1 MDIHTENKE
10 LGETNIS
17 IKIEDN
23 IKENLTE
30 KPENKGIH
38 EKFRKIYISGNRIS
52 KLRTNNMMRSVM
64 KSSIVSNK
72 VKARNAV
79 KSMICA
85 GKNSNPN
92 RRALEHLLNKKKLP
106 AAPIK
111 STATIPTSH
120 SYGNFIRS
128 EPKVTV
134 NLEQYGKFNLSS
146 WVGDNGCD
154 VFGNNVFGGS
164 LKNPSLDTRP
174 NPISNSLYY
183 KPLNVHKE
191 KPQEVNLGEIMSDV
205 LKSVVTGEIKTVD
218 SIIAKLRICYEEK
231 NVFANAN
238 KKHINILHFEDD
250 TIKPVIEI
258 DEKYI
263 EIINNWYESCD
274 LILDIEKTNVSIPEI
289 ITVQDVSGILFNE
302 FSFKHK
308 DEFLNEYLPLV
319 INSFISN
326 KTIKDFEKKYFTK
339 PVKFEK
345 PISHDLSS
353 KFCDPNFV
361 SIVNQSSIGEEK
373 GIAANYSELGL
384 KIPKNI
390 SDNAF
395 NEIKNTIN
403 GHQDFFTSALDP
415 TAIDKIKF
423 VDPFRKIDEMSNTV
437 QANPEPYNIIPTL
450 PEVDA
455 PIFEYNSEFNILNPN
470 FSESCVNIIEKNL
483 EQEIIKNSDLIYVIL
498 HTKYLQTLCILN
510 PTAEEEYI
518 INNHQEYG
526 FIKLFKIK
534 TDNQEIINVIEKG
547 YSNHQFNAIEE
558 INEHLEIISQYIDFA
573 NKHSKNDTCIS
584 AEERQVKAY
593 ITSFYEIN
601 NNIENKMKA
610 SALYDIIL
618 NSKSVLIDQSKLG
631 GFKNRLSKYLKDLG
645 LEKKRFNDGYYYY
658 GIKVKNNGY
667 AELSNEPLV
676 DSVSKRIRQRMEDE
690 ARFSGLERLK
700 LFSVAEKENE
710 EKATIAKGLE
720 KPKKKFPKKK

>member
-1 MDIHTENKE
+1 MDIHVENKE

-17 IKIEDN
+17 IEFEDN

-38 EKFRKIYISGNRIS
+38 EKLKKIYIFRNR
-52 KLRTNNMMRSVM
+52 LRTNNMMRSVM
-64 KSSIVSNK
+64 KSSVVSNK
-72 VKARNAV
+72 VKARNVV

-111 STATIPTSH
+111 STSTIPTSH

-134 NLEQYGKFNLSS
+134 NLEQYGQFNLSS
-146 WVGDNGCD
+146 WVENDNNSLGCW
-154 VFGNNVFGGS
+154 
-164 LKNPSLDTRP
+164 LKNPSLDMRP
-174 NPISNSLYY
+174 NPMSDPYGHLYY
-183 KPLNVHKE
+183 EPLNVHKE
-191 KPQEVNLGEIMSDV
+191 KPQEVNLGEIMSNV

-258 DEKYI
+258 DEKYVK
-263 EIINNWYESCD
+263 IINNWYESCD

-345 PISHDLSS
+345 GI
-353 KFCDPNFV
+353 
-361 SIVNQSSIGEEK
+361 INQSSIGEEK
-373 GIAANYSELGL
+373 GIAANYRELGL

-390 SDNAF
+390 SDETF
-395 NEIKNTIN
+395 NETKNKIS
-403 GHQDFFTSALDP
+403 GFQDFFTSALDP
-415 TAIDKIKF
+415 TAVDKIKF
-423 VDPFRKIDEMSNTV
+423 VDPFCKIDEISNTV
-437 QANPEPYNIIPTL
+437 QAEPEPYNIIPTL

-470 FSESCVNIIEKNL
+470 FSENCVNIIEKNI
-483 EQEIIKNSDLIYVIL
+483 EQEIIKNSDILYVIL
-498 HTKYLQTLCILN
+498 HSKYLQTLCILN

-518 INNHQEYG
+518 INNHPEYG

-547 YSNHQFNAIEE
+547 YNNHQFNTIEE
-558 INEHLEIISQYIDFA
+558 INEHLEIMSQYIDFA
-573 NKHSKNDTCIS
+573 NKHSKTDTFIS
-584 AEERQVKAY
+584 VEERQVKAY

-667 AELSNEPLV
+667 TNVSTEPLV
-676 DSVSKRIRQRMEDE
+676 DCVSKRIRQRMEEE

-700 LFSVAEKENE
+700 MFSLAEEAGE
-710 EKATIAKGLE
+710 EPEVVCEKDVAKGA
-720 KPKKKFPKKK
+720 KKKTQKEKVK

>member
-17 IKIEDN
+17 IEFEDN
-23 IKENLTE
+23 IKENQTE
-30 KPENKGIH
+30 KSENKGIH
-38 EKFRKIYISGNRIS
+38 EKLKKIYIFRNR
-52 KLRTNNMMRSVM
+52 LRTNNMMRSVM
-64 KSSIVSNK
+64 KSSVVSNK

-134 NLEQYGKFNLSS
+134 NLEQYGQFNLSS

-154 VFGNNVFGGS
+154 VFGNKVFGGS
-164 LKNPSLDTRP
+164 LKNPSLDMRP
-174 NPISNSLYY
+174 NPMSDQYGHLYY

-263 EIINNWYESCD
+263 EIINNWYEFCD

-339 PVKFEK
+339 PVKIDK
-345 PISHDLSS
+345 PFFIDSDKL
-353 KFCDPNFV
+353 KGF
-361 SIVNQSSIGEEK
+361 VNQSSIGEEK

-390 SDNAF
+390 LDQTF
-395 NEIKNTIN
+395 NETKNKIS

-437 QANPEPYNIIPTL
+437 QAEPEPYNIIPTL

-470 FSESCVNIIEKNL
+470 FSENCVNIIEKNI

-498 HTKYLQTLCILN
+498 HSKYLQTLCVLN

-518 INNHQEYG
+518 INNHPEYG

-547 YSNHQFNAIEE
+547 YNNHQFNTIEE

-618 NSKSVLIDQSKLG
+618 TSKSVLIDQSKLG

-667 AELSNEPLV
+667 AEFSTEPLV
-676 DSVSKRIRQRMEDE
+676 DSVSKRIRQRMEEE

-700 LFSVAEKENE
+700 MFSVAEEAGE
-710 EKATIAKGLE
+710 EPEVVCEKDKKGA
-720 KPKKKFPKKK
+720 KKKTQKKK

>member
-10 LGETNIS
+10 FGETNIS
-17 IKIEDN
+17 IEFEDN
-23 IKENLTE
+23 IKENQTE

-38 EKFRKIYISGNRIS
+38 EKFRKIYISGNR
-52 KLRTNNMMRSVM
+52 LRNNIMRSVM
-64 KSSIVSNK
+64 KSSVVSNK

-85 GKNSNPN
+85 AKKTNSSVSSS
-92 RRALEHLLNKKKLP
+92 LHLLNKKKLP

-128 EPKVTV
+128 EPKVTID
-134 NLEQYGKFNLSS
+134 LEKFGKFNLSS

-154 VFGNNVFGGS
+154 VFGNKVFGGS
-164 LKNPSLDTRP
+164 LKNPSLDMRP
-174 NPISNSLYY
+174 NPMSNSLYY

-205 LKSVVTGEIKTVD
+205 LKFVVTGEIKTVD

-289 ITVQDVSGILFNE
+289 ITVQDISGILFNE

-345 PISHDLSS
+345 SISHHLSS

-390 SDNAF
+390 SDETF
-395 NEIKNTIN
+395 NETKNKIS

-437 QANPEPYNIIPTL
+437 QAEPEPYNIIPIL

-470 FSESCVNIIEKNL
+470 FSENCVNIIEKNI

-498 HTKYLQTLCILN
+498 HSKYLQTLCVFN

-518 INNHQEYG
+518 INNHPEYG

-547 YSNHQFNAIEE
+547 YNNHQFNTIEE

-573 NKHSKNDTCIS
+573 NKHSKNDTSIS

-667 AELSNEPLV
+667 AEVSTEPLV
-676 DSVSKRIRQRMEDE
+676 DCVSKRIKQRMEEE
-690 ARFSGLERLK
+690 ARFIGLERLK
-700 LFSVAEKENE
+700 MFSVAEEAGVE
-710 EKATIAKGLE
+710 PEVVCEKDVVKGA
-720 KPKKKFPKKK
+720 KKKTQKKK

>member
-17 IKIEDN
+17 IEFEDN

-38 EKFRKIYISGNRIS
+38 EKFRKIYISGNR
-52 KLRTNNMMRSVM
+52 LRNNIMRSVM
-64 KSSIVSNK
+64 KSSVVSNK

-85 GKNSNPN
+85 AKKTNSGVCSS
-92 RRALEHLLNKKKLP
+92 LHLLNKKKLP

-111 STATIPTSH
+111 STSTIPTSH

-128 EPKVTV
+128 EPKVTID
-134 NLEQYGKFNLSS
+134 LEKFGKFNLSS

-154 VFGNNVFGGS
+154 VFGNKVFGGS
-164 LKNPSLDTRP
+164 LKNPSLDMRP

-258 DEKYI
+258 DEEYI

-339 PVKFEK
+339 PVKCEK
-345 PISHDLSS
+345 SISHHLSS

-390 SDNAF
+390 SDETF
-395 NEIKNTIN
+395 NETKNKIS

-437 QANPEPYNIIPTL
+437 QAEPEPYNIIPTL

-470 FSESCVNIIEKNL
+470 FSENCVNIIEKNI

-498 HTKYLQTLCILN
+498 HSKYLQTLCVLN

-518 INNHQEYG
+518 INNHPEYG

-547 YSNHQFNAIEE
+547 YNNHQFNTIEE

-573 NKHSKNDTCIS
+573 NKHSKNDTSIS

-667 AELSNEPLV
+667 AEFSTEPLV
-676 DSVSKRIRQRMEDE
+676 DCVSKRIKQRMEEE
-690 ARFSGLERLK
+690 ARFIGLERLK
-700 LFSVAEKENE
+700 MFSVAEEAGE
-710 EKATIAKGLE
+710 EPEVVCE
-720 KPKKKFPKKK
+720 KDKKDAKKKDAKEKVK

>member
-1 MDIHTENKE
+1 
-10 LGETNIS
+10 
-17 IKIEDN
+17 
-23 IKENLTE
+23 
-30 KPENKGIH
+30 
-38 EKFRKIYISGNRIS
+38 
-52 KLRTNNMMRSVM
+52 
-64 KSSIVSNK
+64 
-72 VKARNAV
+72 
-79 KSMICA
+79 MICA

-134 NLEQYGKFNLSS
+134 NLEQYGQFNLSS

-154 VFGNNVFGGS
+154 VFGNKVFGGS
-164 LKNPSLDTRP
+164 LKNPSLDMRP
-174 NPISNSLYY
+174 NPMSNSLYY

-238 KKHINILHFEDD
+238 KKRINILHFEDD

-339 PVKFEK
+339 PVKIDK
-345 PISHDLSS
+345 P
-353 KFCDPNFV
+353 FCIDSDKLKGF
-361 SIVNQSSIGEEK
+361 VNQSSIGEEK
-373 GIAANYSELGL
+373 VIAANYSELGL

-390 SDNAF
+390 LDQTF
-395 NEIKNTIN
+395 NETKNKIS

-437 QANPEPYNIIPTL
+437 QAEPEPYNIIPIL

-470 FSESCVNIIEKNL
+470 FSENCVNIIEKNI

-498 HTKYLQTLCILN
+498 HSKYLQTLCILN

-518 INNHQEYG
+518 INNHPEYG

-547 YSNHQFNAIEE
+547 YNNHQFNTIEE

-618 NSKSVLIDQSKLG
+618 TSKSVLIDQSKLG

-667 AELSNEPLV
+667 AEFTTEPLV
-676 DSVSKRIRQRMEDE
+676 DSVSKRIRQRMEEE

-700 LFSVAEKENE
+700 MFSVAEEAGE
-710 EKATIAKGLE
+710 EPEVVCEKDKKGS
-720 KPKKKFPKKK
+720 KKKDTKVKVK